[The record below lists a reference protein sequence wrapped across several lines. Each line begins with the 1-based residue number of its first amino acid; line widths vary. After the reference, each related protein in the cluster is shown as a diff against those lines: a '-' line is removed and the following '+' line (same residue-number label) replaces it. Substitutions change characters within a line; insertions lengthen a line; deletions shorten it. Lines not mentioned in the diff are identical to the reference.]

1 MEGIK
6 TIESAFGPK
15 DTMDRLE
22 AAVRARGMTVFL
34 RLDHAAG
41 AAQAG
46 FFLRPTEL
54 MIFGSA
60 RSGTPLMHAKQT
72 IGLDLP
78 LKVLVWQDATDR
90 TWLAY
95 NDPLWIVARHGAGA
109 EANPLA
115 ANMATVLADLSALAG
130 KPGDPPS

>member
-22 AAVRARGMTVFL
+22 AGVRARGMTVFL

-54 MIFGSA
+54 LIFGNA
-60 RSGTPLMHAKQT
+60 RSGTPLMHAQQT

-78 LKVLVWQDATDR
+78 LKVLVWQDADDR

-95 NDPLWIVARHGAGA
+95 SDPPWIVARHGAGP
-109 EANPLA
+109 EATPLA
-115 ANMATVLADLSALAG
+115 AGMAAVLAELCALAG
-130 KPGDPPS
+130 KAGDPPS